1 MKNMSLTLRLVI
13 WQAEKEKGGF
23 LGRKSRMYKYM
34 FKYNLKIE
42 ETPLGPFDESTG
54 K

>member
-1 MKNMSLTLRLVI
+1 MKSMSLTLRLTL

-34 FKYNLKIE
+34 FKCNQKIE
-42 ETPLGPFDESTG
+42 GSPLGSFDESTG